1 MSGSDT
7 HSFISSRS
15 QVQSLDPFLFVF
27 HINVVLLG
35 LFGLYVALTIP
46 RALVYLFQPSDVFN
60 GFFLR
65 SGLPRAFRGGDTPAR
80 SATIRST
87 KPMRSI
93 STRKNQIVLTT
104 AGTCGEDMGGG
115 GIWQTQPSPLSP
127 PALVVPQVAA
137 ARLSRRHVSSPR
149 RAPTRVPR
157 WGTIVHPTIA
167 YALNFRVAPGF
178 SFGKLL
184 VLLAYATV
192 MAYAVILRSDP
203 FTDPVRAGYV
213 AMSQIPI
220 AVALAGK
227 TNWLSWASGVS
238 YQKVPVPSL
247 HCTSPETS
255 HF

>member
-1 MSGSDT
+1 MSGT
-7 HSFISSRS
+7 LSFVPPQLHR
-15 QVQSLDPFLFVF
+15 LDPFLFVF

-35 LFGLYVALTIP
+35 LFGLYVLLTIP

-65 SGLPRAFRGGDTPAR
+65 SGSSRAFKGGLAR
-80 SATIRST
+80 EGTTRST

-93 STRKNQIVLTT
+93 STRTIKIVHMPVDTF
-104 AGTCGEDMGGG
+104 GDDIGKG
-115 GIWQTQPSPLSP
+115 GIWKSQPSLASP
-127 PALVVPQVAA
+127 PALVIPQITAGG
-137 ARLSRRHVSSPR
+137 LSRRHLSSPR

-157 WGTIVHPTIA
+157 WGTLVHPTIV

-192 MAYAVILRSDP
+192 IGYASLLRSNP
-203 FTDPVRAGYV
+203 LTDPVRTGYV

-238 YQKVPVPSL
+238 YQKVPLSSL
-247 HCTSPETS
+247 HCTSPEPS
-255 HF
+255 RF